1 MLIKVITVLIKKDN
15 KRMHT
20 ELFREEGTLT
30 KELEGDDANTLVART
45 HIDDEYGTTYKESR
59 ILITTCRTP
68 SSRLSQF
75 LKEMSV
81 VLPNATRINRGAYV
95 IQDMIDMGIKK
106 EQTDL
111 VILHEHRGEPDG
123 MIVSHLPLGPTVYFG
138 LKDVVLRHD
147 LKDKPATMS
156 E

>member
-68 SSRLSQF
+68 SSRLS
-75 LKEMSV
+75 
-81 VLPNATRINRGAYV
+81 
-95 IQDMIDMGIKK
+95 
-106 EQTDL
+106 
-111 VILHEHRGEPDG
+111 
-123 MIVSHLPLGPTVYFG
+123 
-138 LKDVVLRHD
+138 
-147 LKDKPATMS
+147 
-156 E
+156 